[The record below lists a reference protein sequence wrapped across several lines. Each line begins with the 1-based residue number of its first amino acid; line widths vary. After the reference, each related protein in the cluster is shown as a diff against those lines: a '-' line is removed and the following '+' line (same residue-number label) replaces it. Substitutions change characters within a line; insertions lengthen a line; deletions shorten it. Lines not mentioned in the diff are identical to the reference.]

1 MVTYIISD
9 FADLAQQQN
18 AIMPISTVYML
29 YVYIG
34 HLDVTEIKGVFIVWV
49 TFTAHADEVVVL

>member
-34 HLDVTEIKGVFIVWV
+34 HLDVTEIKGVFIV
-49 TFTAHADEVVVL
+49 